1 MLPGLRLF
9 INLFFMFINDL
20 MISFVHFLFFTF
32 ITHCILKMV
41 RRGPNMEVPNGLA
54 INGGLIVF
62 ISVFLLVM
70 FFTLIEAFEG

>member
-1 MLPGLRLF
+1 MLLGLRLF
-9 INLFFMFINDL
+9 IDLFFMFINGL

-41 RRGPNMEVPNGLA
+41 HQGPNREVPSGLA
-54 INGGLIVF
+54 IKGGLIVF

-70 FFTLIEAFEG
+70 FFT

>member
-1 MLPGLRLF
+1 MLLGLRLF
-9 INLFFMFINDL
+9 IDLFFMFINGL
-20 MISFVHFLFFTF
+20 MISFVHFLFFSF

-41 RRGPNMEVPNGLA
+41 HRGPKREVPTGLA

-70 FFTLIEAFEG
+70 FFT